1 MLIHELKR
9 GREAMRHIQQPG
21 PAGPQR
27 IIAHPVRARAVDEE
41 LPRGASLLAALHDLA
56 RAHGAEGGCLTLS
69 GGALGPFAYV
79 IPALAPDPSH
89 AAYYSE
95 TFRPAGQTRLDI
107 AAITVGFRD
116 GAPFFH
122 CHGFWT
128 EADGRPSG
136 GHMLPEETTI
146 AAPIRAKGVLIA
158 GARFEAR
165 QDAETGFKLFTPIA
179 TEAPN
184 AAAAN
189 GIAIRLCPNQ
199 DITAALETAAAGAG
213 FGPAR
218 LHGGVGSIIG
228 ARYANAPPVD
238 NFATEMLIR
247 DGVIRPGATRLDVA
261 MVDLTGHLSAGVLT
275 PGDNPVLMTLEA
287 VLTPA

>member
-1 MLIHELKR
+1 
-9 GREAMRHIQQPG
+9 
-21 PAGPQR
+21 
-27 IIAHPVRARAVDEE
+27 VRARAVDGE
-41 LPRGASLLAALHDLA
+41 LPRGARLLTALHDLA

-95 TFRPAGQTRLDI
+95 TFRPAGPTRLDI

-128 EADGRPSG
+128 EADGRPGG

-146 AAPIRAKGVLIA
+146 AAPIRAQGVLIT

-199 DITAALETAAAGAG
+199 DITAALEAAATGAS
-213 FGPAR
+213 FGTAR

-247 DGVIRPGATRLDVA
+247 DGLIRAGATRLDVA

-287 VLTPA
+287 VITPA

>member
-1 MLIHELKR
+1 
-9 GREAMRHIQQPG
+9 MRHIQQPG
-21 PAGPQR
+21 PAGPRR
-27 IIAHPVRARAVDEE
+27 IIAHPVRAQAVDVE

-56 RAHGAEGGCLTLS
+56 RAHGAEGGCLALT

-116 GAPFFH
+116 GAPFFP

-128 EADGRPSG
+128 EAEGRPGG
-136 GHMLPEETTI
+136 GHMLPEETII
-146 AAPIRAKGVLIA
+146 AAPIRAKGVLIT

-184 AAAAN
+184 AAAVN

-199 DITAALETAAAGAG
+199 DITAALETAATGAG
-213 FGPAR
+213 FGAAR

-238 NFATEMLIR
+238 TFATEMLIR
-247 DGVIRPGATRLDVA
+247 EGLIRPGATRLDVA
-261 MVDLTGHLSAGVLT
+261 MVDLTGQLSAGVLT

>member
-1 MLIHELKR
+1 
-9 GREAMRHIQQPG
+9 MRHIQQPG
-21 PAGPQR
+21 PPGPTR
-27 IIAHPVRARAVDEE
+27 IIAHPVRAQAIDEE
-41 LPRGASLLAALHDLA
+41 LPRGASLLQALHELA

-89 AAYYSE
+89 AAYYSD
-95 TFRPAGQTRLDI
+95 TFRPAGATRLDI
-107 AAITVGFRD
+107 ASITVGFRD

-128 EADGRPSG
+128 EADGRPGG
-136 GHMLPEETTI
+136 GHMLPDETVI
-146 AAPIRAKGVLIA
+146 ATPIRAKGVLIS
-158 GARFEAR
+158 GARFEAH
-165 QDAETGFKLFTPIA
+165 QDAETGFKLFTPVA
-179 TEAPN
+179 TRPPS
-184 AAAAN
+184 AASAN

-199 DITAALETAAAGAG
+199 DITAALEAAVVGAG
-213 FGPAR
+213 FGAAR

-228 ARYANAPPVD
+228 ARYANAAPVN

-247 DGVIRPGATRLDVA
+247 DGVVRPGATRLDVA
-261 MVDLTGHLSAGVLT
+261 MVDLTGHLSEGVLT

-287 VLTPA
+287 VITSD

>member
-1 MLIHELKR
+1 
-9 GREAMRHIQQPG
+9 MRHIQQPG
-21 PAGPQR
+21 PAGPER
-27 IIAHPVRARAVDEE
+27 IIAHPVRAQAVDVE
-41 LPRGASLLAALHDLA
+41 LPRGASLLTALHDLA

-89 AAYYSE
+89 AAYYSD
-95 TFRPAGQTRLDI
+95 TFRPASATRLDI
-107 AAITVGFRD
+107 ASITVGFRD

-128 EADGRPSG
+128 EADGRPGG
-136 GHMLPEETTI
+136 GHMLPDETII
-146 AAPIRAKGVLIA
+146 AAPIRAQGVLIS
-158 GARFEAR
+158 GARFEAL
-165 QDAETGFKLFTPIA
+165 QDAETGFKLFTPVA
-179 TEAPN
+179 TTPPRAGS
-184 AAAAN
+184 AN

-199 DITAALETAAAGAG
+199 DITAALEAATAGAG
-213 FGPAR
+213 FGAAR

-228 ARYANAPPVD
+228 ARYDNAPPVD
-238 NFATEMLIR
+238 NFATEMLVR
-247 DGVIRPGATRLDVA
+247 DGLIRPGATRLDVA

-287 VLTPA
+287 VLVPD

>member
-1 MLIHELKR
+1 
-9 GREAMRHIQQPG
+9 MRHIQQPG

-27 IIAHPVRARAVDEE
+27 IIAHPVLARAVDVE
-41 LPRGASLLAALHDLA
+41 LPRGVSLLAALHDLA

-128 EADGRPSG
+128 EADGRPGG

-179 TEAPN
+179 TEAPR
-184 AAAAN
+184 AATAN

-199 DITAALETAAAGAG
+199 DITAALETAAAGAD

-247 DGVIRPGATRLDVA
+247 DGLIRPGATRLDVA

>member
-1 MLIHELKR
+1 
-9 GREAMRHIQQPG
+9 MRHIQQPG

-27 IIAHPVRARAVDEE
+27 IIAHPVITRAVDEE
-41 LPRGASLLAALHDLA
+41 LPRGVSLLAALHDLA

-128 EADGRPSG
+128 EADGRPGG

-146 AAPIRAKGVLIA
+146 AAPIRAKGVLIS

-179 TEAPN
+179 TEAPR
-184 AAAAN
+184 AATAN

-213 FGPAR
+213 FGAAR

-247 DGVIRPGATRLDVA
+247 DGLIRPGATRLDVA
-261 MVDLTGHLSAGVLT
+261 MVDLTRHLSAGVLT

>member
-1 MLIHELKR
+1 
-9 GREAMRHIQQPG
+9 
-21 PAGPQR
+21 
-27 IIAHPVRARAVDEE
+27 
-41 LPRGASLLAALHDLA
+41 
-56 RAHGAEGGCLTLS
+56 
-69 GGALGPFAYV
+69 
-79 IPALAPDPSH
+79 
-89 AAYYSE
+89 
-95 TFRPAGQTRLDI
+95 
-107 AAITVGFRD
+107 
-116 GAPFFH
+116 
-122 CHGFWT
+122 
-128 EADGRPSG
+128 
-136 GHMLPEETTI
+136 MLPEETTI
-146 AAPIRAKGVLIA
+146 AAPIRAKGVLIS

-179 TEAPN
+179 TEAPS
-184 AAAAN
+184 AATAN

-199 DITAALETAAAGAG
+199 DITAALEAAAAGAD

-247 DGVIRPGATRLDVA
+247 DGLIRPGATRLDVA

>member
-1 MLIHELKR
+1 
-9 GREAMRHIQQPG
+9 MRHIQQPG

-27 IIAHPVRARAVDEE
+27 IIAHPVITRAVDEE
-41 LPRGASLLAALHDLA
+41 LPRGVSLLSALHDLA

-128 EADGRPSG
+128 EADGRPGG

-179 TEAPN
+179 TEAPR
-184 AAAAN
+184 AATAN

-199 DITAALETAAAGAG
+199 DITAALEAAAADAG

-247 DGVIRPGATRLDVA
+247 DGLIRPGATRLDVA

>member
-1 MLIHELKR
+1 
-9 GREAMRHIQQPG
+9 MRHIQQPG

-27 IIAHPVRARAVDEE
+27 IIAHPVLARAVDVE
-41 LPRGASLLAALHDLA
+41 LPRGVSLLSALHDLA

-95 TFRPAGQTRLDI
+95 TFRPTGET
-107 AAITVGFRD
+107 
-116 GAPFFH
+116 FFH

-128 EADGRPSG
+128 EADGRPGG

-146 AAPIRAKGVLIA
+146 AAPIRAKGVLIS

-184 AAAAN
+184 AATAN

-213 FGPAR
+213 FGAAR

-247 DGVIRPGATRLDVA
+247 DGLIRPGATRLDVA

>member
-1 MLIHELKR
+1 
-9 GREAMRHIQQPG
+9 MRHIQQPG
-21 PAGPQR
+21 PAEPER
-27 IIAHPVRARAVDEE
+27 IIAHPVSARAVDEE
-41 LPRGASLLAALHDLA
+41 LPRGASLLQALHDLA
-56 RAHGAEGGCLTLS
+56 RAHGAEGGCLTLT

-95 TFRPAGQTRLDI
+95 TFRPAGPTRLDI

-128 EADGRPSG
+128 EADGRPGG

-179 TEAPN
+179 TEATS
-184 AAAAN
+184 AAVAN

-199 DITAALETAAAGAG
+199 DITAALEAATADAG
-213 FGPAR
+213 FGTAR

-247 DGVIRPGATRLDVA
+247 DGLIRPGATRLDVA

-287 VLTPA
+287 VLTPG

>member
-1 MLIHELKR
+1 
-9 GREAMRHIQQPG
+9 MRHIQQPG
-21 PAGPQR
+21 PAGPER
-27 IIAHPVRARAVDEE
+27 IIAHPVRAQAVDVE
-41 LPRGASLLAALHDLA
+41 LPRGASLLQALHVLA

-89 AAYYSE
+89 AAYYSD
-95 TFRPAGQTRLDI
+95 TFRPAGATRLDI
-107 AAITVGFRD
+107 ASITVGFRD

-128 EADGRPSG
+128 EADGRPGG
-136 GHMLPEETTI
+136 GHMLPDETII
-146 AAPIRAKGVLIA
+146 AAPIRATGVLIS
-158 GARFEAR
+158 GARFEAL
-165 QDAETGFKLFTPIA
+165 QDAETGFKLFTPVA
-179 TEAPN
+179 TTPPRAGS
-184 AAAAN
+184 AN

-199 DITAALETAAAGAG
+199 DITAALEAATAGAG
-213 FGPAR
+213 FGAAR

-261 MVDLTGHLSAGVLT
+261 MVDLTGHLSTGVLT

-287 VLTPA
+287 VLTPD

>member
-1 MLIHELKR
+1 
-9 GREAMRHIQQPG
+9 MRHIQQPG
-21 PAGPQR
+21 PAGPER
-27 IIAHPVRARAVDEE
+27 IIAHPVSARAIDEE
-41 LPRGASLLAALHDLA
+41 LPRGASLLTALHDLA

-79 IPALAPDPSH
+79 IPALTPDPSH

-95 TFRPAGQTRLDI
+95 TFRPAGDTRLEI
-107 AAITVGFRD
+107 AAITIGFRD

-128 EADGRPSG
+128 EADGRPGG
-136 GHMLPEETTI
+136 GHMLPEETAI

-179 TEAPN
+179 TEAPSP
-184 AAAAN
+184 AAAN

-199 DITAALETAAAGAG
+199 DITAALEAATVGAG
-213 FGPAR
+213 FGAAR

-238 NFATEMLIR
+238 NFATEMLIH

-261 MVDLTGHLSAGVLT
+261 LVDLTGQLSAGVLI

-287 VLTPA
+287 VITPA

>member
-1 MLIHELKR
+1 
-9 GREAMRHIQQPG
+9 MRHIQQPG
-21 PAGPQR
+21 PAGPER
-27 IIAHPVRARAVDEE
+27 IIAHPVSARAIDEE
-41 LPRGASLLAALHDLA
+41 LPRGASLLTALHDLA

-95 TFRPAGQTRLDI
+95 TFRPAGDTRLEI
-107 AAITVGFRD
+107 AAITIGFRD

-128 EADGRPSG
+128 EADGRPGG
-136 GHMLPEETTI
+136 GHMLPEETAI

-179 TEAPN
+179 TEAPSP
-184 AAAAN
+184 AAAN

-199 DITAALETAAAGAG
+199 DISAALEAAAAGAG
-213 FGPAR
+213 YGAAR

-228 ARYANAPPVD
+228 ARYANARPVD

-247 DGVIRPGATRLDVA
+247 EGLIRPGATRLDVA
-261 MVDLTGHLSAGVLT
+261 MVDLTGQLSAGVLT

-287 VLTPA
+287 VLVPD

>member
-1 MLIHELKR
+1 
-9 GREAMRHIQQPG
+9 MRHIQQPG

-27 IIAHPVRARAVDEE
+27 IIAHPVNAQAVDEE
-41 LPRGASLLAALHDLA
+41 LPRGASLLSALHDLA

-107 AAITVGFRD
+107 ASITVGFRD

-128 EADGRPSG
+128 EADGRPGG

-146 AAPIRAKGVLIA
+146 AAPIRAKGVLIS

-184 AAAAN
+184 AATAN

-213 FGPAR
+213 FGAAR

-247 DGVIRPGATRLDVA
+247 DGLIRPGATRLDVA

>member
-1 MLIHELKR
+1 MRL
-9 GREAMRHIQQPG
+9 RHIQQPG

-27 IIAHPVRARAVDEE
+27 IIAHPVITRAVDEE
-41 LPRGASLLAALHDLA
+41 LPRGVSLLKALHDLA

-95 TFRPAGQTRLDI
+95 TFRPTGETRLDI
-107 AAITVGFRD
+107 ASITVGFRD

-128 EADGRPSG
+128 EADGRPGG

-146 AAPIRAKGVLIA
+146 AAPIRAKGVLIS

-184 AAAAN
+184 AATAN

-213 FGPAR
+213 FGAAR

-247 DGVIRPGATRLDVA
+247 DGLIRPGATRLDVA

-275 PGDNPVLMTLEA
+275 PRDNPVLMTLEA

>member
-1 MLIHELKR
+1 
-9 GREAMRHIQQPG
+9 MRHIQQPG
-21 PAGPQR
+21 PPGPER
-27 IIAHPVRARAVDEE
+27 IIAHPVRAQAIDEE
-41 LPRGASLLAALHDLA
+41 LPRGASLVTALHDLA

-89 AAYYSE
+89 AAYYSDS
-95 TFRPAGQTRLDI
+95 FRPAGATRLNI
-107 AAITVGFRD
+107 ASITVGFRD

-128 EADGRPSG
+128 EADGRPGG
-136 GHMLPEETTI
+136 GHMLPDETVI
-146 AAPIRAKGVLIA
+146 HAPIRAQGVLIS

-165 QDAETGFKLFTPIA
+165 QDAETGFKLFTPVA
-179 TEAPN
+179 TTPPN
-184 AAAAN
+184 AASVN

-199 DITAALETAAAGAG
+199 DITAALEAATADAG
-213 FGPAR
+213 FGTAR

-228 ARYANAPPVD
+228 ARYANAPPVV

-247 DGVIRPGATRLDVA
+247 EGVIGPGTTRLDVA

-287 VLTPA
+287 VLAPD